1 MKGTRINLCKFN
13 IKIFQKEKETI
24 VLSPLKT
31 CSALRLIVLR
41 LQSSV
46 KSSYLTSLVEELE
59 EAVKIFSVTVVLHHE
74 RLDPSSVVV
83 ATLPSRDVS
92 VAVRE
97 LQALGYCGP
106 PEPSSELSMRE
117 GEQLLLR
124 FSGNITCNGISIS
137 SKSFKNF

>member
-83 ATLPSRDVS
+83 ATLPSRGVS

-97 LQALGYCGP
+97 LQALGYYGP

-124 FSGNITCNGISIS
+124 FSGNITCNGISN
-137 SKSFKNF
+137 KSFKKI